1 MVQDPSRPL
10 KKAEHEA
17 FAVHYAQNGNAAAAW
32 SHATRSRMAKNG
44 RNDEHSNANGS
55 KWTRNRSILARV
67 EWLKTEAARIAREKE
82 DEQTMAAVLTIVE
95 KRKFLARVV
104 RAKLKEEPAE
114 SDLWQEVEITGDK
127 VKKKMPDKLRAI
139 ALDNDL
145 AGDGSE
151 AKANDALSTAAIETL
166 DRIFGNV

>member
-10 KKAEHEA
+10 KKATHEA

-32 SHATRSRMAKNG
+32 VHATAGNTA
-44 RNDEHSNANGS
+44 HSDGNGS
-55 KWTRNRSILARV
+55 KWLKTASISARV
-67 EWLKTEAARIAREKE
+67 EWLKAEAARIAKEKE
-82 DEQTMAAVLTIVE
+82 DEQTMTAVLTIVE
-95 KRKFLARVV
+95 KRRFLARVV

-151 AKANDALSTAAIETL
+151 AKANDALSAAAIETL